1 MRELT
6 MCELDGQLA
15 EQLPTRELMGTYK
28 AKQKPPDGGDQ
39 NAYARGGDG
48 GQNTSFLSPQ
58 INLVNVAIGG
68 DATQA
73 NNQSADG
80 GGAIAINA
88 RY

>member
-1 MRELT
+1 
-6 MCELDGQLA
+6 
-15 EQLPTRELMGTYK
+15 MGCNK
-28 AKQKPPDGGDQ
+28 AKHKCPDGGDQ

-48 GQNTSFLSPQ
+48 GNNVPILSPQ
-58 INLVNVAIGG
+58 VNLVNVAVGG

-80 GGAIAINA
+80 GDAAAINV